1 MEFVSWQL
9 AYLEIIND
17 SICVII
23 IDTTLKW
30 WITNSGEK
38 MINLCENL
46 FTTHSRQ
53 LQQIG
58 QTLSSWKSCFFFFS
72 LNFKFYFIFK

>member
-38 MINLCENL
+38 MINLCENNCL
-46 FTTHSRQ
+46 PLIFD
-53 LQQIG
+53 
-58 QTLSSWKSCFFFFS
+58 
-72 LNFKFYFIFK
+72 NFNKLDKHYHHGKVIFIYFLV